1 MCDGTMAGCGCGVVD
16 IGGGCTGVLWRVMTL
31 GEDSDWMCDGA
42 MAGCGCGVVDIGGGC
57 TGVLWRV
64 MTLGEDSDKCGGES
78 GDGV

>member
-16 IGGGCTGVLWRVMTL
+16 IGR
-31 GEDSDWMCDGA
+31 
-42 MAGCGCGVVDIGGGC
+42 GC